1 MPFVENCC
9 RGKIVLAGPR
19 LTVRGCTSNEQTT
32 VLKLPPHLSVF
43 VFIRYPVVS
52 SRFIEKLVF
61 II

>member
-1 MPFVENCC
+1 MPFVVTCC
-9 RGKIVLAGPR
+9 REKIALAGPR
-19 LTVRGCTSNEQTT
+19 MTVRGCSSNEQTP
-32 VLKLPPHLSVF
+32 VLKLPPDLSVF